1 MFLTEMRAIRVD
13 INGPM
18 QKILSQITSVLLL
31 CTVAIW
37 AQEEA
42 TLKKTE
48 SFVTE
53 KPSTPPRNAE
63 SSSDGKEIMGP
74 QSEVEADAKSEFSW
88 FGPSVVPWIFATLL
102 AASTGALAMW
112 VFFMRKQ
119 GAKFEELRKRILD
132 GGQQIPLLTEEA
144 LMLLTQLRGDL
155 KEGTKKFET
164 DQKAYQVKT
173 EEILNNA
180 QQAAQDTQL
189 MTKQLVDDF
198 KDRVQK
204 HLDKVVTYMQRI
216 ADSSA
221 GANETANKTMEYS
234 KQVTES
240 LRSRD
245 NELAELKKG
254 YQMSMLAPLV
264 QSVLTIRDELI
275 QLESVMKLDES
286 TREQLNDFNI
296 SILESLNV
304 LGIHQLEIAE
314 GHDLNDIPIHKWDTL
329 EVSRPTKEP
338 HLDRKVAEVIK
349 HGYVIHGPHAHD
361 SVVRKARVIRYK
373 YNDEQQSGPL
383 DESNEETNEANK

>member
-1 MFLTEMRAIRVD
+1 MRAIRVD

-42 TLKKTE
+42 PLKKTE
-48 SFVTE
+48 PFETE

>member
-48 SFVTE
+48 SSVTE

-155 KEGTKKFET
+155 KEGAKKFET
-164 DQKAYQVKT
+164 DQKAYQVRT

-264 QSVLTIRDELI
+264 QSILTLRDELI
-275 QLESVMKLDES
+275 QLESVLKLDDQ
-286 TREQLNDFNI
+286 TRNQLNEFNL
-296 SILESLNV
+296 SILGSLNI
-304 LGIHQLEIAE
+304 LGIHQLEITE
-314 GHDLNDIPIHKWDTL
+314 GIDLNDVELHKWDAL
-329 EVSRPTKEP
+329 EVSRPTNTP

-349 HGYVIHGPHAHD
+349 HGYVIHGAHAHD
-361 SVVRKARVIRYK
+361 TVVRKAKVIRYK
-373 YNDEQQSGPL
+373 YDAATLSPL
-383 DESNEETNEANK
+383 AADCEESAAKKNQ